1 MARTSAFDLLSHIYP
16 MAGHNKW
23 SKVKHIKAVVDAK
36 RGKIFSK
43 FSKEITIATKLGG
56 ANPDMNPRLR
66 TAILAAKAQ
75 NMPNDNIDR
84 AIKKGN
90 GELEGAIPDEALYEA
105 YGPGGTAFLIE
116 VITDN
121 RNRAAADLRTLL
133 NKNQGTFA
141 DAGSV
146 AYQFQRRG
154 EIRFGMESMNEET
167 ATELAL
173 NCGAEDV
180 TDDGVD
186 WIFSTAVDQL
196 FQVGNALRDAGR
208 EPTSQRLIYQAVN
221 SIFIDDLETARQVV
235 HLHDVL
241 SDYDDTQNVYSNFDL
256 SDEVTDHLS

>member
-1 MARTSAFDLLSHIYP
+1 

-36 RGKIFSK
+36 RGKVFSK

-56 ANPDMNPRLR
+56 SNPDMNPRLR

-84 AIKKGN
+84 AIKKGA
-90 GELEGAIPDEALYEA
+90 GELEGTIPD
-105 YGPGGTAFLIE
+105 GTAFLIE

-121 RNRAAADLRTLL
+121 RNRSAADLRTLL
-133 NKNQGTFA
+133 NKNHGTFA

-154 EIRFGMESMNEET
+154 EIRLPESAFDEDT

-173 NCGAEDV
+173 ESGAADV
-180 TDDGVD
+180 TSDGQD
-186 WIFSTAVDQL
+186 WMFYTAVEDL
-196 FQVGNALRDAGR
+196 FTVGNALKAKGH
-208 EPTSQRLIYQAVN
+208 EPTAQSLIYLAEN
-221 SIFIDDLETARQVV
+221 TLLLSEIDIAKQVI
-235 HLHDVL
+235 HLHDTL
-241 SDYDDTQNVYSNFDL
+241 SDYDDTQNVYSNFDI
-256 SDEVTDHLS
+256 SDEIADSLS

>member
-1 MARTSAFDLLSHIYP
+1 

-43 FSKEITIATKLGG
+43 FSKEITIAAKLGG

-84 AIKKGN
+84 AIKKGT
-90 GELEGAIPDEALYEA
+90 GELEGAIPEEALYEA

-116 VITDN
+116 VVTDN
-121 RNRAAADLRTLL
+121 RNRSAADLRSLL
-133 NKNQGTFA
+133 NKNNGTFA

-146 AYQFQRRG
+146 AYQFQRKG
-154 EIRFGMESMNEET
+154 EIRIPLSTLDEDR

-173 NCGAEDV
+173 EAGAADV
-180 TDDGVD
+180 TSDGED
-186 WIFSTAVDQL
+186 WIFYTSIEDL
-196 FQVGNALRDAGR
+196 FQVGSALKNLGH
-208 EPTSQRLIYQAVN
+208 EPRSQNLVYVAEN
-221 SIFIDDLETARQVV
+221 NLLLSDLEIARQVV
-235 HLHDVL
+235 HLHEVL
-241 SDYDDTQNVYSNFDL
+241 SDYDDTQNVYANFDID
-256 SDEVTDHLS
+256 DEIADSLA

>member
-1 MARTSAFDLLSHIYP
+1 

-36 RGKIFSK
+36 RGKVFSK

-56 ANPDMNPRLR
+56 SNPDMNPRLR

-84 AIKKGN
+84 AIKKGA
-90 GELEGAIPDEALYEA
+90 GELEGTIPDEALYEA
-105 YGPGGTAFLIE
+105 YGPSGTAFLIE

-133 NKNQGTFA
+133 GKNHGTFA

-146 AYQFQRRG
+146 AYQFQRKG
-154 EIRFGMESMNEET
+154 EIRLPETSFDEDT

-173 NCGAEDV
+173 ESGADDV
-180 TDDGVD
+180 TSDGQD
-186 WIFSTAVDQL
+186 WIFYTAVESL
-196 FQVGNALRDAGR
+196 FLVGSALKAQGH
-208 EPTSQRLIYQAVN
+208 EPTAQALVYVPEN
-221 SIFIDDLETARQVV
+221 TLMLTEIETAKQVV
-235 HLHDVL
+235 HLHDIL
-241 SDYDDTQNVYSNFDL
+241 SDYDDTQNVYSNFDI
-256 SDEVTDHLS
+256 SDEIADSLS